1 MLVLLASY
9 LFANFTII
17 KPIQM
22 KKHFSALA
30 ILFVFLSAFSQQV
43 EEQAPP
49 FNIKT
54 ISFVQNGNNVMPFF
68 RLGENFQLQFDDLYG
83 DESDYYYTLTQY
95 NYDWTSKTDLA
106 KVEYLNGMDNQRIIT
121 YQNSFNTLQLYS
133 HYIQNFPNN
142 FNQITKSGN
151 YLITVLNDENEI
163 VFSRKFIIYEQEIA
177 VGLLVRRSRDFDGLN
192 TKQNIEMTINYGDK
206 ILQNP
211 IQNVKVTIFQN
222 GNWNTAISNIKPQ
235 YTIGSELIYR
245 YNKETQFW
253 AGNEFYTIDNKIIRA
268 TNNTVAKVTS
278 GDNIYNTYLYVNSP
292 RKNQPYTYF
301 PDINGNF
308 AVNNLNSENPQIEA
322 DYSWVYFALEAPAFF
337 KDNIYV
343 SGMFN
348 NYLIADD
355 YKMEYNKKSGLYE
368 KALLLKQGFT
378 NYQYVVTDEKG
389 KINSSESIDGNFF
402 QTENNYTALIYYK
415 GNNDRYDRVIGIA
428 NTNSEVIKN

>member
-1 MLVLLASY
+1 
-9 LFANFTII
+9 
-17 KPIQM
+17 M
-22 KKHFSALA
+22 KKYFSALA
-30 ILFVFLSAFSQQV
+30 ILFVFLSAFSQQI

-68 RLGENFQLQFDDLYG
+68 KLGEKFELQFDDLYG
-83 DESDYYYTLTQY
+83 DESDYYYTIDQY

-177 VGLLVRRSRDFDGLN
+177 VGLMVRRSRDFDGLN
-192 TKQNIEMTINYGDK
+192 TKQNIEMTINYGDRT
-206 ILQNP
+206 LQNP

-222 GNWNTAISNIKPQ
+222 GNWKNSISNVKPQ
-235 YTIGSELIYR
+235 YTLGSELIYR

-253 AGNEFYTIDNKIIRA
+253 AGNETYTIDNKIIRA
-268 TNNTVAKVTS
+268 TNNTVAQVTS
-278 GDNIYNTYLYVNSP
+278 GDNIYNTYLYVNTP

-308 AVNNLNSENPQIEA
+308 FIQNANATNSQIQA
-322 DYSWVYFALEAPAFF
+322 DYSWVYFALNTPNMLD
-337 KDNIYV
+337 KNIYIV
-343 SGMFN
+343 GMFN
-348 NYLIADD
+348 NYALTEEF
-355 YKMEYNKKSGLYE
+355 KMEFNKNSGLYE
-368 KALLLKQGFT
+368 KPILLKQGFT
-378 NYQYVVTDEKG
+378 NYQYVVTDKSGNIDNE
-389 KINSSESIDGNFF
+389 NAIDGNFF
-402 QTENNYTALIYYK
+402 QTENNYTAIVYYK
-415 GNNDRYDRVIGIA
+415 GNNERYDRVIGIA
-428 NTNSEVIKN
+428 NTNSEVIRN